1 LVGAAG
7 TGRPHTL
14 GTAIESLDR
23 GTNRMDDRRLL
34 CVMAHPDD
42 ESLGAGGTLAK
53 YAAEGVGV
61 FLVTA
66 SRGERGWPGNPAD
79 HPGPQALAVLREAEL
94 RAAGAVLG
102 LDEVELLDLPDGAV
116 DRVAPSMVIPR
127 IVATIRR
134 VRPQVVLT
142 FPPDGITG
150 HPDHVAVSQLTTAA
164 VVYAADSTFG
174 EGAAH
179 RVAKLYYL
187 APSRESLALYGAAF
201 GDPAICINSEKRHA
215 PGWPSWAITTR
226 INATGHWRTV
236 ARAVACHQTQFPNP
250 DALSR
255 LPPST
260 HRRLWGQQELYR
272 VFGAVR
278 DGPGAE
284 DDLFAGLR

>member
-1 LVGAAG
+1 M
-7 TGRPHTL
+7 
-14 GTAIESLDR
+14 
-23 GTNRMDDRRLL
+23 NDRRLL

-42 ESLGAGGTLAK
+42 ESLGVGGTLAK

-61 FLVTA
+61 FLLTA
-66 SRGERGWPGNPAD
+66 SRGERGWPGAPAD
-79 HPGPQALAVLREAEL
+79 HPGPRALGVLREAEL
-94 RAAGAVLG
+94 RAAGAVLR
-102 LDEVELLDLPDGAV
+102 LEEVEMLDLPDGAV
-116 DRVAPSMVIPR
+116 DRAAPSAVIPR
-127 IVATIRR
+127 LVATIRR

-150 HPDHVAVSQLTTAA
+150 HPDHVAISQLATAA
-164 VVYAADSTFG
+164 VVCAADSTFG

-179 RVAKLYYL
+179 RVEKLYYL

-201 GDPAICINSEKRHA
+201 GDPAIWVDNTKRHV
-215 PGWPSWAITTR
+215 PGWPPWAITTR
-226 INATGHWRTV
+226 IDATDQWRLV
-236 ARAVACHQTQFPNP
+236 ARAVACHQTQFPDP

-260 HRRLWGQQELYR
+260 HQRLWGQQELYR

-284 DDLFAGLR
+284 VDLFAGLR